1 MSQSIIILNKTELT
15 EVGKYIQRKK
25 WLFKFQMLYLWN
37 KNMGI
42 ACLDSAFCIAPYFI
56 LF

>member
-25 WLFKFQMLYLWN
+25 WLFQFQLLYLWN